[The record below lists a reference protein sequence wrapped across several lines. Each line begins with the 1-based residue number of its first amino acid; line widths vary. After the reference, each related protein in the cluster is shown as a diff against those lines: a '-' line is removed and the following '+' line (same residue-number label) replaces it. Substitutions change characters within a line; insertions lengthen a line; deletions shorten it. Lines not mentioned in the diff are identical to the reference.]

1 MQLVVNALPYSAEI
15 LSMQKTNSKYV
26 IYRHVITGSYKIFET
41 KKKKEAIKFIK
52 SIRYQII
59 KKAPMDSGYYLV
71 IKRQLRIQNN
81 ELLNW
86 VKEQKQSETLTTE
99 ELRNLRLF
107 AVGVFAILAALVAGY
122 FFS

>member
-1 MQLVVNALPYSAEI
+1 
-15 LSMQKTNSKYV
+15 
-26 IYRHVITGSYKIFET
+26 
-41 KKKKEAIKFIK
+41 
-52 SIRYQII
+52 
-59 KKAPMDSGYYLV
+59 MDSGYYLV